1 MAILEKMG
9 ILNFFE
15 GIITA
20 DDVENVKPFTD
31 VYEKAIALA
40 NASEKDTLALED
52 LSTGVIAAQNA
63 GLEVVQVIAEDRI
76 YARIGK
82 IVKSDLSFL
91 IMNEDSEEKER

>member
-20 DDVENVKPFTD
+20 DDVENVKPFPD
-31 VYEKAIALA
+31 VYEKGIELA

-52 LSTGVIAAQNA
+52 SSTGVIAAQNA
-63 GLEVVQVIAEDRI
+63 GLEVVQVIAEYRI
-76 YARIGK
+76 DARIGK
-82 IVKSDLSFL
+82 IVKSDLSFS
-91 IMNEDSEEKER
+91 IMNEESEEKER